1 MTSPHPLRKRLL
13 QLLATLALSLVLGF
27 GWALWLD
34 ARSGQVIF
42 QDCSGGFCLRVAE
55 GGTQHELFSR
65 EQLYEIWITRQHSPN
80 YGYVLHHSFAFAGSF
95 DDAVTIRKSQVT
107 WSPEGVTLL
116 EPSGQRVFVP
126 YALYRDTR

>member
-1 MTSPHPLRKRLL
+1 LL
-13 QLLATLALSLVLGF
+13 WLLATLALALLFGF

-34 ARSGQVIF
+34 ARSGKVIF
-42 QDCSGGFCLRVAE
+42 QDCNDGFCLRVAE
-55 GGTQHELFSR
+55 GSTQHGLLSN
-65 EQLYEIWITRQHSPN
+65 EQLYEIWITRQHSPD

-95 DDAVTIRKSQVT
+95 DDAVTIRKSKVT

-126 YALYRDTR
+126 SALYRDTR